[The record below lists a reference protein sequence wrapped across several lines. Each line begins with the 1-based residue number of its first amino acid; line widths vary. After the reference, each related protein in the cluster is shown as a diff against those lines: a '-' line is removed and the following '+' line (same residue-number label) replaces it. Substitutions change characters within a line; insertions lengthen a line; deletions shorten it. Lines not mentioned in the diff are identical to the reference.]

1 MRNNLA
7 IISREKKKKIAVK
20 VHFNQFYIQRL
31 KGLKEHK
38 WNQERKCWFFPKSGN
53 IIEQLIDIFKTE
65 NLWIDP
71 SLRQAKENKVLFKNL
86 RREMVS
92 RKYSPKTIKAYINYN
107 NDFLKFTSK
116 TPNNIG
122 ERDVKD
128 YLFHLAE
135 EMQVDT
141 STLNCAIN
149 AIKFYYGTFL
159 KKNLLYKKNINNCVY
174 SSIWRNKHSE
184 FIQMLAVI

>member
-7 IISREKKKKIAVK
+7 IISREKKMKIAVK
-20 VHFNQFYIQRL
+20 VHFNQVYIQRP
-31 KGLKEHK
+31 KGLKGHK
-38 WNQERKCWFFPKSGN
+38 WNQERKCWFFPKSDN
-53 IIEQLIDIFKTE
+53 IIEQLIDIFKTK

-71 SLRQAKENKVLFKNL
+71 SLKEENKILFNDL
-86 RREMVS
+86 LREMVS

-116 TPNNIG
+116 TPNNIA
-122 ERDVKD
+122 ERNVKD

-135 EMQVDT
+135 EMQVAT

-149 AIKFYYGTFL
+149 AMKFYYGTFL
-159 KKNLLYKKNINNCVY
+159 KKYLFYKKNINNCVY
-174 SSIWRNKHSE
+174 SSIWRYKHSE